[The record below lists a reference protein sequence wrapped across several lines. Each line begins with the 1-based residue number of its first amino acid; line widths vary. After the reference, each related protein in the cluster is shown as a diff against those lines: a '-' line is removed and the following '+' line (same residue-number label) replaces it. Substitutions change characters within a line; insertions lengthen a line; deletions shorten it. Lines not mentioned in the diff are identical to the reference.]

1 MQPDACVSKGWNEQ
15 KRGSEV
21 ESGPRTGQM
30 ADRSSS
36 IKNMRLD
43 KEREEREERE
53 REREREGERGGEGE
67 KKERKR
73 ERKGEGEG

>member
-43 KEREEREERE
+43 KEKERE
-53 REREREGERGGEGE
+53 RNRGSES
-67 KKERKR
+67 KR
-73 ERKGEGEG
+73 EQRGLAGRS